1 MQLEM
6 FSKRENRS
14 KLQGRGMLCH
24 WRSSAVERSEYLKD
38 YSHVQVDKTKDQD
51 ENNFLWHSST
61 PMKAT
66 LQQELRLEAQNTL
79 CQVLT
84 LVTGIRKHLR
94 QVLFNRIL
102 SQICNESRPPRLV
115 CLVMR
120 VSSPNSTPSND
131 YFLRLIVNDRY
142 QLCNPLPSMIQSCN
156 PLYWQGIRHHNFP
169 QRH

>member
-1 MQLEM
+1 
-6 FSKRENRS
+6 
-14 KLQGRGMLCH
+14 MLCH

-94 QVLFNRIL
+94 QVLFL
-102 SQICNESRPPRLV
+102 SN
-115 CLVMR
+115 
-120 VSSPNSTPSND
+120 
-131 YFLRLIVNDRY
+131 LIVDI
-142 QLCNPLPSMIQSCN
+142 PSTATCLS
-156 PLYWQGIRHHNFP
+156 GHESVVS
-169 QRH
+169 